1 MNAHL
6 QAWLDQDDARMKS
19 VIRRHGWSIEYIGGD
34 CCSVPGCG
42 GGNDEDPPFAYTVG
56 LFGLGH
62 PELLVFALDASST
75 VWLLNSVGARVRED
89 DVLIPGQVLTFE
101 DWDYRVIPEEV
112 PNPGEIVFGAN
123 RFYQRPSEYSVPV
136 LQLSYHDEQGR
147 WPWEQGYDG
156 PEQPRP
162 GSFRA

>member
-62 PELLVFALDASST
+62 PELLVFALDASSRDAGPGSRDT
-75 VWLLNSVGARVRED
+75 PDPSNRDRAAFGREA
-89 DVLIPGQVLTFE
+89 PHQVL
-101 DWDYRVIPEEV
+101 
-112 PNPGEIVFGAN
+112 
-123 RFYQRPSEYSVPV
+123 S
-136 LQLSYHDEQGR
+136 
-147 WPWEQGYDG
+147 
-156 PEQPRP
+156 
-162 GSFRA
+162 